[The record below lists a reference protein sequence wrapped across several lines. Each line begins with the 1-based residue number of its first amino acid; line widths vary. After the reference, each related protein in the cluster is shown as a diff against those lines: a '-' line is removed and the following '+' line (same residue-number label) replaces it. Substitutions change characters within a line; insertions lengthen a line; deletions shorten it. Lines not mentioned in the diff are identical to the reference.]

1 MTIRKKKK
9 TKFVENISIPQ
20 AVCAPTWDGAS
31 CIPPTLAGHT
41 AILPCMNSYEGVF
54 YSPKCKNCAYRL
66 HTVAVCQA
74 KTDIVLQGCQKY
86 YALKEMKEMC
96 PHPPI
101 SPGVQLRTLF
111 CAPLFSLLFFSLYLI
126 DYIPSNKAFASY
138 KLHFLNVY

>member
-1 MTIRKKKK
+1 MNSSQLITISVIIRKKKK
-9 TKFVENISIPQ
+9 TKFELIKFVENISQ

-74 KTDIVLQGCQKY
+74 K
-86 YALKEMKEMC
+86 
-96 PHPPI
+96 
-101 SPGVQLRTLF
+101 
-111 CAPLFSLLFFSLYLI
+111 LI
-126 DYIPSNKAFASY
+126 LCCKDAKSTM
-138 KLHFLNVY
+138 H

>member
-1 MTIRKKKK
+1 MNSSQLITISVIIRKKKK
-9 TKFVENISIPQ
+9 TKFELIKFVENISQ

-96 PHPPI
+96 HPPQY
-101 SPGVQLRTLF
+101 PLV
-111 CAPLFSLLFFSLYLI
+111 CNYAPFFVLLYCL
-126 DYIPSNKAFASY
+126 
-138 KLHFLNVY
+138 